1 MTKPW
6 SGIKPK
12 RQANAKA
19 NPTMARRIVIIGAN
33 ASGVEAA
40 SAARKKDRTA
50 EITLVTQEKN
60 AGYSRC
66 GLPFVIGGQ
75 IANFKDLIVYPPA
88 YFQMLKL
95 NLRTETKA
103 TAINTKDKTVTIQ
116 IKEGTTETLPY
127 DSLVIATGADSFM
140 PPIKGK
146 EKQGILSLRGIEDGE
161 KIEAAVRAGAKSAV
175 IMGAGLIGLEVGV
188 GLIERGLKVAVVEML
203 PQILPQLLDADMAK
217 LVQQHLEEK
226 GMRILLGKGVEE
238 FLGED
243 KVTAVKAGDDVI
255 EADLFIS
262 AFGVRANTKLAVEAG
277 IPLGES
283 KAIKTNG
290 RMETDVK
297 DVYAVGD
304 CAEAPNIVTHR
315 PMCAQLG
322 TIAVRQGK
330 VAGANAGGD
339 YSLFSGVLASAV
351 TRLFEIEA
359 GNTGLTETAAQRNR
373 IEVVT
378 GAISSKTK
386 ADYFPGA
393 KPIKVKLVVEKESQR
408 IIGAQVIGGE
418 EVTQRINCLS
428 FAIQQGMTVRELAK
442 ADTAYAPPLCET
454 WEPMVLAAEMVLMK
468 LR

>member
-1 MTKPW
+1 
-6 SGIKPK
+6 
-12 RQANAKA
+12 
-19 NPTMARRIVIIGAN
+19 MARRVIVIGAN

-40 SAARKKDRTA
+40 SAARKKDRA
-50 EITLVTQEKN
+50 ADITLITQEKN

-66 GLPFVIGGQ
+66 GLPFVIGGH
-75 IANFKDLIVYPPA
+75 IANFKELIVYPPA

-95 NLRTETKA
+95 NLRNETKA
-103 TAINTKDKTVTIQ
+103 TAINTQEKTVTIAT
-116 IKEGTTETLPY
+116 KEGVTEVLPY

-146 EKQGILSLRGIEDGE
+146 EKPGILSLRGIEDGE
-161 KIEAAVRAGAKSAV
+161 KIDAAVKAGAKSVV

-188 GLIERGLKVAVVEML
+188 GLMERGLKVTIVEML

-217 LVQQHLEEK
+217 LVQDHLQEK
-226 GMRILLGKGVEE
+226 GMIILTSKGVEE

-243 KVTAVKAGDDVI
+243 TVTAVLAGGEKI

-262 AFGVRANTKLAVEAG
+262 AFGVRANTKLAVDAG
-277 IPLGES
+277 IPLGETR
-283 KAIKTNG
+283 AIKTNG
-290 RMETDVK
+290 RMETEVK

-304 CAEAPNIVTHR
+304 CAEAPNLITHR

-322 TIAVRQGK
+322 TIA
-330 VAGANAGGD
+330 GGD
-339 YSLFSGVLASAV
+339 YSQFTGVLASAV

-359 GNTGLTETAAQRNR
+359 GNTGLTETAAARNR
-373 IEVVT
+373 IEVIT

-408 IIGAQVIGGE
+408 IIGGQVIGGE

-428 FAIQQGMTVRELAK
+428 FAIQKGMTVRELSK

>member
-1 MTKPW
+1 MV
-6 SGIKPK
+6 
-12 RQANAKA
+12 
-19 NPTMARRIVIIGAN
+19 RRIIVIGAN
-33 ASGVEAA
+33 AAGVEAA

-50 EITLVTQEKN
+50 EITLVTQEKT

-66 GLPFVIGGQ
+66 GLPFVLGGQ
-75 IANFKDLIVYPPA
+75 IPSFKDLIVYPPA

-95 NLRTETKA
+95 SLKSETKVTVVNTKEKVVTVVDKAGA
-103 TAINTKDKTVTIQ
+103 TAS
-116 IKEGTTETLPY
+116 LPY
-127 DSLVIATGADSFM
+127 DSLVIATGADAFM
-140 PPIKGK
+140 PPIKGR
-146 EKQGILSLRGIEDGE
+146 EKQGILSLRTLEDGE
-161 KIEAAVRAGAKSAV
+161 AILQAVQNGAKSAV
-175 IMGAGLIGLEVGV
+175 IMGAGLIGLETGV
-188 GLIERGLKVAVVEML
+188 ALIERGLKVTVVEML
-203 PQILPQLLDADMAK
+203 PQILPQMLDADMAK
-217 LVQQHLEEK
+217 LVQEHLQEK
-226 GMRILLGKGVEE
+226 GMVILTEKRVEE
-238 FLGED
+238 FLGDD
-243 KVTAVKAGDDVI
+243 KVTAVMAGGERI

-283 KAIKTNG
+283 RAIKTNG

-304 CAEAPNIVTHR
+304 CAEAPNQITHK
-315 PMCAQLG
+315 PVCAQLG

-330 VAGANAGGD
+330 VAGVNAGGD
-339 YSLFSGVLASAV
+339 YAQFTGILASAV
-351 TRLFEIEA
+351 TRLFDTEA
-359 GNTGLTETAAQRNR
+359 GVTGLTEATAARHR

-386 ADYFPGA
+386 ADYYPTA

-408 IIGAQVIGGE
+408 IIGAQIIGGE
-418 EVTQRINCLS
+418 EVTQRINAIS
-428 FAIQQGMTVRELAK
+428 FGIQKGMTVRELAK

>member
-1 MTKPW
+1 MV
-6 SGIKPK
+6 
-12 RQANAKA
+12 
-19 NPTMARRIVIIGAN
+19 RRVIVIGAN
-33 ASGVEAA
+33 AAGVEAA

-50 EITLVTQEKN
+50 EITLITQEKN

-66 GLPFVIGGQ
+66 GLPFVIGGH
-75 IANFKDLIVYPPA
+75 IPEFKDLIVYPPA

-95 NLRTETKA
+95 TLKNETKV
-103 TAINTKDKTVTIQ
+103 TAINTKDKTVTFVGLS
-116 IKEGTTETLPY
+116 GTTGTMQY

-146 EKQGILSLRGIEDGE
+146 EKQGILSLRGLEDGE
-161 KIEAAVRAGAKSAV
+161 KIRAAVEAGAKSAV

-188 GLIERGLKVAVVEML
+188 GLMEQGLKVTIVEML
-203 PQILPQLLDADMAK
+203 PQILPQLLDVDMAK
-217 LVQQHLEEK
+217 MVQEHLQEK
-226 GMRILLGKGVEE
+226 GMNILTSKGVEE
-238 FLGED
+238 FLGEE
-243 KVTAVKAGDDVI
+243 KVTAVMAGGEKI

-277 IPLGES
+277 IPLGETR
-283 KAIKTNG
+283 AIKTNM

-304 CAEAPNIVTHR
+304 CAESANILTHK

-330 VAGANAGGD
+330 VAGTNAGGD
-339 YSLFSGVLASAV
+339 YSQFTGILASAV

-359 GNTGLTETAAQRNR
+359 GNTGLTETSAARNR

-393 KPIKVKLVVEKESQR
+393 KPIKVKIVVEKESQR
-408 IIGAQVIGGE
+408 IVGAQVIGGE
-418 EVTQRINCLS
+418 EVTQRINALS
-428 FAIQQGMTVRELAK
+428 FAIQKGMTVRELAK

>member
-1 MTKPW
+1 MP
-6 SGIKPK
+6 
-12 RQANAKA
+12 N
-19 NPTMARRIVIIGAN
+19 RRVIVVGAN

-50 EITLVTQEKN
+50 EITLITAEKN

-66 GLPFVIGGQ
+66 GLPFVIGGH
-75 IANFKDLIVYPPA
+75 IAEFKNLIVYPPA

-95 NLRTETKA
+95 TLKNETKV
-103 TAINTKDKTVTIQ
+103 TAINTKDKTVTCVT
-116 IKEGTTETLPY
+116 KEGATETMSY

-161 KIEAAVRAGAKSAV
+161 KILAAVKAGARSAV

-188 GLIERGLKVAVVEML
+188 GLMEQGLKVTVVEML
-203 PQILPQLLDADMAK
+203 SQILPQLLDADMAK
-217 LVQQHLEEK
+217 LVQDHLQEK
-226 GMRILLGKGVEE
+226 GMTILTGKGVEE

-243 KVTAVKAGDDVI
+243 KVTAVVAGGEKI

-277 IPLGES
+277 IPLGETR
-283 KAIKTNG
+283 AIKTNM

-304 CAEAPNIVTHR
+304 CAEAPNIITHR

-330 VAGANAGGD
+330 VAGTNAAGD
-339 YSLFSGVLASAV
+339 YAQFTGVLASAV

-359 GNTGLTETAAQRNR
+359 GNTGLTENSAARNR
-373 IEVVT
+373 IEVIT
-378 GAISSKTK
+378 GAITSKTK

-393 KPIKVKLVVEKESQR
+393 KPIKIKLVVEKESQR
-408 IIGAQVIGGE
+408 IVGGQVIGGE

-428 FAIQQGMTVRELAK
+428 FAIQKGMTVRELAK